1 MLEWVFQSVAYPVS
15 VLGVLSTFMLKGK
28 YKLNYY
34 SVKFLSSNVSIFKS
48 SMTSS
53 AVHHQVSLI
62 RRSKVVPAGVEF
74 QCEDKKVLP
83 YTHTQYQNL
92 DDDQEAKWP
101 NPRMLTSDMSPQ
113 NQILKVMTAIKV
125 VTHFICLLFPF
136 EWIEVPILL

>member
-53 AVHHQVSLI
+53 AVHYQVSLFGEAKWYQLGWNLNVRTRKYFLI
-62 RRSKVVPAGVEF
+62 
-74 QCEDKKVLP
+74 
-83 YTHTQYQNL
+83 HTQYQNL

-125 VTHFICLLFPF
+125 VTHFSCLLFPF
-136 EWIEVPILL
+136 EWI